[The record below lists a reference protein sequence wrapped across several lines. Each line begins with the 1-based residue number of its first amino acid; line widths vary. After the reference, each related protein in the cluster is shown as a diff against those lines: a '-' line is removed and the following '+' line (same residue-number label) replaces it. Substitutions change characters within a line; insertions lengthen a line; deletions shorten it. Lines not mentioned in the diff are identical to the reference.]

1 MEMQEEPE
9 NYKEIYFVKSLAK
22 KYSEVPEVLKSIQ
35 MYTNIS
41 ENYLEV
47 PQNITKCT

>member
-1 MEMQEEPE
+1 MIQEEQE
-9 NYKEIYFVKSLAK
+9 KTTRRSILLKNLAK
-22 KYSEVPEVLKSIQ
+22 KYSEVPEVPKSIQ

-47 PQNITKCT
+47 PQN